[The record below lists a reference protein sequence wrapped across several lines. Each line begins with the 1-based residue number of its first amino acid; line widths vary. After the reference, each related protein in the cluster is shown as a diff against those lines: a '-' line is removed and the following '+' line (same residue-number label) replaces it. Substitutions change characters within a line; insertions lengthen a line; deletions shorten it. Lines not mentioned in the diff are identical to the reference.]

1 MSQPYCSDLV
11 GPKKLER
18 NKASGYRFPG
28 TNAKELNDARPTKE
42 LGPAW
47 WDEREFCSLPV
58 NRKYPDSAE
67 LVEQIPMVK
76 RTGDETEAGMPR
88 LLDGIRVKAI
98 VNQRI
103 GTKSASPPRG
113 KETRY
118 SPRVRIC
125 SGISFGN
132 SWRQNRTIQCL
143 FHEQEVLSWGFRRDL
158 AVSSRT
164 AIALSPILLTGS
176 FSPSRPLRMNVLFV
190 RPL

>member
-1 MSQPYCSDLV
+1 MFRSSWAEALKEQSFWVPF
-11 GPKKLER
+11 PW
-18 NKASGYRFPG
+18 NKCEGVKRCEADKRAG
-28 TNAKELNDARPTKE
+28 TAVR
-42 LGPAW
+42 
-47 WDEREFCSLPV
+47 RVHEFCSLPV

-76 RTGDETEAGMPR
+76 CTGDEMEVGMPR

-103 GTKSASPPRG
+103 GTKSVSPPRG

-118 SPRVRIC
+118 SSRVRIC

-158 AVSSRT
+158 VVWSRT
-164 AIALSPILLTGS
+164 AIALSPILLTES
-176 FSPSRPLRMNVLFV
+176 FPPPLIPSYERALCLFS
-190 RPL
+190 LI